1 MQDLS
6 ARLEQFEQ
14 FDSLQNIRE
23 QISNLQNYSGFVR
36 KGFASSVQSRSTQ
49 DCVRND
55 VFQRTYT
62 LTQKQS
68 NKSIDCMLP
77 I

>member
-6 ARLEQFEQ
+6 ARLEQF
-14 FDSLQNIRE
+14 DSWN
-23 QISNLQNYSGFVR
+23 NLNNLTVCKILENKLAICKTTQDLFVR
-36 KGFASSVQSRSTQ
+36 ALPHQ
-49 DCVRND
+49 CN
-55 VFQRTYT
+55 VFQKTYT